1 MIQHLENPQ
10 NSTQNRVS
18 ICVDIN
24 YYLKKK
30 TFLSAVS
37 SYSWG
42 SSFNFYYYHFVFPF
56 KS

>member
-10 NSTQNRVS
+10 NSTQIRVS

-24 YYLKKK
+24 YYLKNK

-37 SYSWG
+37 SYS
-42 SSFNFYYYHFVFPF
+42 
-56 KS
+56 